1 MEQPVFT
8 GKTIEELGDMV
19 ERAEKGAVTMT
30 ALDLLRLTEQGSNED
45 EVEFVSHR
53 TGKVLNIAE
62 YVAQGGKLRFALE
75 D

>member
-8 GKTIEELGDMV
+8 GKTIDELGDMV
-19 ERAEKGAVTMT
+19 ERTEKHVTMT
-30 ALDLLRLTEQGSNED
+30 AYDLVRLTEQGSND
-45 EVEFVSHR
+45 DPVEFVSHR

-62 YVAQGGKLRFALE
+62 YGAQGGKLRFALE